1 MEKYNYAYEMF
12 EDMMEFAIEHGMTYY
27 QYDLMHDA
35 AQLQRVE
42 DDDEVTTFLW
52 VVKSNG
58 CGTWL
63 WNCYGSGLSEVP
75 SIILGDAGAKAVI
88 KYDGDGWTF
97 NQL

>member
-12 EDMMEFAIEHGMTYY
+12 EDMMEFAIEHGMTSY
-27 QYDLMHDA
+27 QSDLMHDA
-35 AQLQRVE
+35 VRLERTE
-42 DDDEVTTFLW
+42 TFGDPEEFIW

-63 WNCYGSGLSEVP
+63 YRAGSDVHDV
-75 SIILGDAGAKAVI
+75 IINDAGAKAVI